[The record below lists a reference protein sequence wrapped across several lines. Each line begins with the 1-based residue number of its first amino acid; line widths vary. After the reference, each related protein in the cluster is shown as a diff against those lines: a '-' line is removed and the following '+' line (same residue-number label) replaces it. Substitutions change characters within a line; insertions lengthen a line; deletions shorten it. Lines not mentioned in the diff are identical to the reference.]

1 MYTSGQLRLD
11 AGATDI
17 EHIVRKLWREEQNGL
32 LCSFPNKIG
41 EFVQFFSMARSK
53 TDKRVRKTQ
62 EALRDALLHL
72 IVERGYE
79 KTSVQDI
86 LDRAGVGRAT
96 FYLHY
101 RSKEDLLRRSL
112 DRLRELLI
120 KECRSATSSSTKSR
134 IQLPFSL
141 AFFRHVDSHRKL
153 YRAVVGRESGFI
165 VDRQM
170 RRLLVELVR
179 DEITSSDQA
188 KAKQPWADMVSQYV
202 VGALMSMVTWWL
214 DFNVKLSAE
223 EIDKTFRQ
231 MTLPAIASQVPQ
243 SKRPMGSSEQN
254 FM

>member
-1 MYTSGQLRLD
+1 MF
-11 AGATDI
+11 
-17 EHIVRKLWREEQNGL
+17 VPEQDEWD
-32 LCSFPNKIG
+32 CSAFP
-41 EFVQFFSMARSK
+41 MARSK

-62 EALRDALLHL
+62 EALRDALLSL

-86 LDRAGVGRAT
+86 LDRADVGRAT

-101 RSKEDLLRRSL
+101 RSKEDLLRNSL

-120 KECRSATSSSTKSR
+120 KECRTTTGETKSR
-134 IQLPFSL
+134 LPLAFSL

-170 RRLLVELVR
+170 RRLLVDLVR
-179 DEITSSDQA
+179 DEITSSGQA
-188 KAKQPWADMVSQYV
+188 KLKQPWADMVAQYV

-214 DFNVKLSAE
+214 DFNVKLSPE
-223 EIDKTFRQ
+223 ETDETFRH
-231 MTLPAIASQVPQ
+231 MTLPAIASQIP
-243 SKRPMGSSEQN
+243 RSEHTR
-254 FM
+254 